1 MTTTEIF
8 DFKKALYI
16 RNMTATDFAKK
27 INTNSGNLSHV
38 LHGGIRVDRI
48 EKAIK
53 TFIQENRQNIESDEK
68 ILEKKA

>member
-1 MTTTEIF
+1 
-8 DFKKALYI
+8 
-16 RNMTATDFAKK
+16 MTATEFAKK